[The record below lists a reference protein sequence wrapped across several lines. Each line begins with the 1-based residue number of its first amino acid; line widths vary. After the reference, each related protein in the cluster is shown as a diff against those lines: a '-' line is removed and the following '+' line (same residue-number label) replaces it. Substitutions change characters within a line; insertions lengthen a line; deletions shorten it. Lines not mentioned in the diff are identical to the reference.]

1 MSEQNKAL
9 VRRVIEEIV
18 NQGNLEL
25 VNQLISPEYSYFE
38 PTVGSMR
45 GREGYKGIV
54 MTYRSAFPDM
64 KLIIDEQIA
73 EGDVVVTRWRAEGT
87 HRGEL
92 MGIAPTGK
100 RVSVQGVVISQVK
113 NGQLTDD
120 FESYDVHGMLRQLG
134 VAPML
139 AKGAA
144 A

>member
-25 VNQLISPEYSYFE
+25 VNQLVSPEYSYFE

-45 GREGYKGIV
+45 GREGYRGIV
-54 MTYRSAFPDM
+54 TTYRSAFPDM
-64 KLIIDEQIA
+64 NLTIDEQIA
-73 EGDVVVTRWRAEGT
+73 EGDSVVTRWRAEGT

-100 RVSVQGVVISQVK
+100 RVSVQGVAISRIK
-113 NGQLTDD
+113 NGQLADD
-120 FESYDVHGMLRQLG
+120 FESYDVLGMLRQLG
-134 VAPML
+134 VAPAL
-139 AKGAA
+139 AKAA

>member
-18 NQGNLEL
+18 NQGNLEM
-25 VNQLISPEYSYFE
+25 VNQLISAEYSYFE

-134 VAPML
+134 VVPML